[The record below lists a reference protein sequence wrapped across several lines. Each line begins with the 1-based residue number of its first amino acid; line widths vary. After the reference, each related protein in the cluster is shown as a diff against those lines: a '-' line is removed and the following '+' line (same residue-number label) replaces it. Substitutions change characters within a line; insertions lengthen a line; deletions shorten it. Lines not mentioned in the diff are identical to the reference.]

1 MGEMEKVGTRDV
13 TTMKNLKR
21 LKVRKRGIEPLC
33 EDFHKQGW
41 IHDDLRLVNF
51 ASTENADSRKIRLV
65 DFDWEGWDGGVFS
78 IRGPLT
84 CGSDVGGGLDGP
96 IANARDDRILSTRF
110 EALEHYAGRL
120 GSSPTSAQNSFVNVG
135 FVVHGFGDSPPG
147 LRC

>member
-84 CGSDVGGGLDGP
+84 CGSDVGGSLDGP
-96 IANARDDRILSTRF
+96 TPMPVMTVSCQLDSKHWSTTQ
-110 EALEHYAGRL
+110 AA
-120 GSSPTSAQNSFVNVG
+120 
-135 FVVHGFGDSPPG
+135 
-147 LRC
+147 